1 MKVVVGDFVEMS
13 AVTGE
18 AAVIRWYRNGTPK
31 GPRVKGFSSESVDW
45 VCSTV
50 SKASS
55 FKFQYPEFHTS
66 SGFPARATKVP
77 RRV

>member
-18 AAVIRWYRNGTPK
+18 AAVIRWYKNGTPK
-31 GPRVKGFSSESVDW
+31 GPRGKGFSSDSVDW
-45 VCSTV
+45 VCVIV
-50 SKASS
+50 SIVWKL
-55 FKFQYPEFHTS
+55 QCPESHTS